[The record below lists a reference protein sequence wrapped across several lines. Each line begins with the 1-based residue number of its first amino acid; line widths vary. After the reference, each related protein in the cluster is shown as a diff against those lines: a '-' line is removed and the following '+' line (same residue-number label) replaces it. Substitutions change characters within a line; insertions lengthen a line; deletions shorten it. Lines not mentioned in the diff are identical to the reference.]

1 MGKIAI
7 VATVLLA
14 CCTGAD
20 KKALDLSAMCGWTVI
35 VAPDAIPSEQYAAE
49 EFQALVKQA
58 AGIELPIAKQ
68 PPKPTQNVFIGTG
81 EAMRSSSVGFE
92 VESLGD
98 EGLRILIERDN
109 IAIAG
114 GRPRGTLYGVYEF
127 MERYLGVRFLT
138 FDHTYVP
145 TVSAWLIPCEDFTYV
160 PQFSFRWSY
169 YRENAVQ
176 PDFAARLRVNT
187 TTNDEKLGGVTPQ
200 GLINHS
206 LYRQLPVGKYGKTHP
221 EYFALVDGKRDLES
235 HGGGPE
241 PCVTHPDVIEIVARH
256 VIEELDKTPGRKN
269 ISVSQNDNDAYCRCD
284 RCEAINQREGT
295 PMGSQLAFVN
305 AVAER
310 VEKKHPDVKIGT
322 LAYWYT
328 RKAPKT
334 IRPRKNLQI
343 QLCSIEC
350 CTLHAIND
358 PNCERN
364 REFCQDMLDWGAIS
378 SDIWVWNYNTNFR
391 SYDLPFPNLRSI
403 SGNVKYFLQNNV
415 KGLFMQANGN
425 GSSGEMCDL
434 RNYVISRCIWNPT
447 LDSWELTEEFCE
459 LHYGKAAAPILA
471 YLRMLHDNAEKSGC
485 HPGCFPSPDE
495 VGLRPKISE
504 EAVAYFDKAL
514 KAAESDAVRARVEK
528 ASICAYKALLETC
541 AQIEYKDGAYQ
552 VELPKQYED
561 APARYV
567 ALCKQYN
574 VSRAA
579 ETRPMA
585 DYIDRITRAASKKM
599 PAERLENAVWRL
611 TIVPEDG
618 GKVVEMIH
626 KPSGRNVL
634 VPRKTGALGSL
645 FGIGTLRERVMRGL
659 DDPELNAFEAVREG
673 ETVILT
679 TTLADGSVIER
690 RIRLGVTRPEKVY
703 FKTTI
708 THRGAEPNVYQI
720 KVIPHFH
727 TMARSKD
734 PKVLTGYV
742 KLDTWVAFTEGWQQ
756 NNGPSVRLL
765 NESTGAIAMYNH
777 KTKSGIL
784 ETYDPQTISR
794 PVLWWDA
801 PNEQANLELLT
812 QPAELKDGESFTY
825 TYGIE
830 HLDEPPE

>member
-1 MGKIAI
+1 
-7 VATVLLA
+7 
-14 CCTGAD
+14 
-20 KKALDLSAMCGWTVI
+20 
-35 VAPDAIPSEQYAAE
+35 
-49 EFQALVKQA
+49 
-58 AGIELPIAKQ
+58 
-68 PPKPTQNVFIGTG
+68 
-81 EAMRSSSVGFE
+81 
-92 VESLGD
+92 
-98 EGLRILIERDN
+98 
-109 IAIAG
+109 
-114 GRPRGTLYGVYEF
+114 
-127 MERYLGVRFLT
+127 
-138 FDHTYVP
+138 
-145 TVSAWLIPCEDFTYV
+145 
-160 PQFSFRWSY
+160 
-169 YRENAVQ
+169 
-176 PDFAARLRVNT
+176 
-187 TTNDEKLGGVTPQ
+187 
-200 GLINHS
+200 
-206 LYRQLPVGKYGKTHP
+206 
-221 EYFALVDGKRDLES
+221 
-235 HGGGPE
+235 
-241 PCVTHPDVIEIVARH
+241 
-256 VIEELDKTPGRKN
+256 
-269 ISVSQNDNDAYCRCD
+269 
-284 RCEAINQREGT
+284 
-295 PMGSQLAFVN
+295 
-305 AVAER
+305 
-310 VEKKHPDVKIGT
+310 
-322 LAYWYT
+322 
-328 RKAPKT
+328 
-334 IRPRKNLQI
+334 
-343 QLCSIEC
+343 
-350 CTLHAIND
+350 
-358 PNCERN
+358 
-364 REFCQDMLDWGAIS
+364 
-378 SDIWVWNYNTNFR
+378 
-391 SYDLPFPNLRSI
+391 
-403 SGNVKYFLQNNV
+403 
-415 KGLFMQANGN
+415 
-425 GSSGEMCDL
+425 
-434 RNYVISRCIWNPT
+434 
-447 LDSWELTEEFCE
+447 
-459 LHYGKAAAPILA
+459 
-471 YLRMLHDNAEKSGC
+471 
-485 HPGCFPSPDE
+485 
-495 VGLRPKISE
+495 
-504 EAVAYFDKAL
+504 
-514 KAAESDAVRARVEK
+514 
-528 ASICAYKALLETC
+528 
-541 AQIEYKDGAYQ
+541 
-552 VELPKQYED
+552 
-561 APARYV
+561 
-567 ALCKQYN
+567 
-574 VSRAA
+574 
-579 ETRPMA
+579 MA